1 MNAVLEHLDQ
11 VSVFGRS
18 PVALFFILG
27 LDWAFTAVHDYEEW
41 RGAKAPLW
49 RVFGAVVGV
58 WVPNWIGFLSFT
70 VALTLLLWSVGLA
83 GIVGWLPFIGH
94 LTPAIT
100 VGALGAVIGARISD
114 TIVSHWGLYSLGY
127 RPNPGLKS
135 TPLYILEAVF
145 VLLTFWKGLSLA
157 SSCGRLGGCVRRW
170 LFYPGAPD
178 PRSTANYSSPLATC
192 SLEAMGAP
200 PRMDKRLAALPRI
213 GPLDGARL

>member
-1 MNAVLEHLDQ
+1 MDAVLEHLDQ

-41 RGAKAPLW
+41 RGEKAPLW
-49 RVFGAVVGV
+49 RVFGAIVGV
-58 WVPNWIGFLSFT
+58 WLPNWIGFLLFT
-70 VALTLLLWSVGLA
+70 VVLTLLLWSVGLA
-83 GIVGWLPFIGH
+83 GIVGWLPFVGH

-145 VLLTFWKGLSLA
+145 ILLTFRKGLLLA
-157 SSCGRLGGCVRRW
+157 PHAAGWGVACGAGFFILV
-170 LFYPGAPD
+170 LPI
-178 PRSTANYSSPLATC
+178 LAT
-192 SLEAMGAP
+192 L
-200 PRMDKRLAALPRI
+200 RILALPWQRARWKRWE
-213 GPLDGARL
+213 PLPAWTKD